1 MRASAAKCANPECK
15 IEFKRLG
22 MGKLYILAVADSK
35 SWGLPENVKQKVA
48 WLCSK
53 CAAGYEVEFDEQQC
67 QVRLVERA
75 HLPQRRTA

>member
-35 SWGLPENVKQKVA
+35 S
-48 WLCSK
+48 
-53 CAAGYEVEFDEQQC
+53 
-67 QVRLVERA
+67 
-75 HLPQRRTA
+75 